1 MKRIFLCGLVT
12 ALGALGLSAL
22 PAFSADSGALN
33 MTVAVASPC
42 LTVAP
47 DSGTFG
53 PKSFSA
59 SAEAP
64 ATTDLD
70 TRPTVTN
77 CSQTSEALFVRA
89 TDALGSGGASWTLTD
104 PQSIGVNHYALK
116 SGSQALDSRD
126 APVTSGPLAAGDL
139 IRPVVLLYMP
149 TAGSDG
155 SGQTMSMSLTY
166 TATF

>member
-12 ALGALGLSAL
+12 ALGALGLSVL
-22 PAFSADSGALN
+22 PAFSADSGSLN

-47 DSGTFG
+47 ESGTFG

-59 SAEAP
+59 SAETP
-64 ATTDLD
+64 STTELD

-77 CSQTSEALFVRA
+77 CSQTSESLFVKG
-89 TDALGSGGASWTLTD
+89 TDAVGSGGASWTLTD

-116 SGSQALDSRD
+116 SGSQALGVRD
-126 APVTSGPLAAGDL
+126 EPVASGSLAAGD
-139 IRPVVLLYMP
+139 IVRPPVLLYMP
-149 TAGSDG
+149 TGGSDG
-155 SGQTMSMSLTY
+155 GGQTMSMSLTY